1 MTTRRHGAAALGSVV
16 LGAALVL
23 SAGALVA
30 LPSATATQGADEV
43 PGLYLVTLR
52 GPGVTG
58 APGPE
63 TGSAVRA
70 RLRAAQDAT
79 LASVGAGEPVYR
91 WTEALNG
98 YAVELTSAQADLLAA
113 DAAVALVEPN
123 EVRPLA
129 ASPAVAAVGADPR
142 VPGSSSGR
150 SRGGAGVVVGVVD
163 TGLWPESPL
172 FAGVP
177 GLGSTPRGF
186 RGGCEE
192 GSDWTAE
199 TCNRKVVGARW
210 FVDGFGTGN
219 VRSSTSLSPRD
230 DNGHGT
236 QVASIA
242 VGNADVSVR
251 GSDEALGT
259 FSGVAPQARIAVYK
273 ACWTAPD
280 PADDGCASADLVTAV
295 DRAVEDGVD
304 VLNLSVAGPA
314 GLDTLERA
322 LLGAAEADVV
332 VVAAAGNGGRSAYA
346 AHASPW
352 VTTVGG
358 TTTTLP
364 RGRVRVGGGPT
375 LEGAMVSRRA
385 VPRSRIVLGARV
397 AAPGAEA
404 DDATLCRPGSLDAGQ
419 VAGAIVV
426 CDRGV
431 IGRLDKSAAVA
442 QAGGVAMVL
451 TNVSGSGLALDL
463 HLVPTVHLDRPAAD
477 RLTAH
482 LARHPRARATLRASG
497 TERGPVRV
505 VRWSGGGDPASA
517 LVKPDLVA
525 PATGR
530 LGSVPPRPDGN
541 RFGFLSGTSA
551 ASARVSGVAALL
563 RAEHDDWSA
572 AAIRSALTTSAR
584 PLAGAALRQGAGRS
598 TIGAALRSR
607 LVLDVPA
614 GDFRRWLDGDLRPAD
629 LNSASV
635 LLDRDATVT
644 RTVTNLGRRAMYYS
658 SAARGFTRRSVTVT
672 PAALQVPPGGSAT
685 FTVTVTG
692 GLTPL
697 DDGYVVWRGAD
708 GTRLRLPVVLSR

>member
-1 MTTRRHGAAALGSVV
+1 MTTRRGATALGTVV
-16 LGAALVL
+16 SALAV
-23 SAGALVA
+23 ALFSLAV
-30 LPSATATQGADEV
+30 LPSATATQTPADE
-43 PGLYLVTLR
+43 PGLYLVTLS

-58 APGPE
+58 TPGPE
-63 TGSAVRA
+63 TGSAARA
-70 RLRAAQDAT
+70 RLRAAQDTT

-98 YAVELTSAQADLLAA
+98 YAVELTSAQAANLAA
-113 DAAVALVEPN
+113 DPAVALVEPN

-129 ASPAVAAVGADPR
+129 ASAADPR

-177 GLGSTPRGF
+177 GLGAQPHGF

-192 GSDWTAE
+192 GADWTAS
-199 TCNRKVVGARW
+199 TCSRKVVGARW

-219 VRSSTSLSPRD
+219 VRSSAYLSPRD
-230 DNGHGT
+230 DSGHGT

-251 GSDEALGT
+251 GSGEALGT
-259 FSGVAPQARIAVYK
+259 FAGVAPQARIAVYK

-280 PADDGCASADLVTAV
+280 PAADGCATADLVTAV
-295 DRAVEDGVD
+295 DRAVGDGVD

-332 VVAAAGNGGRSAYA
+332 VAAAAGNSGRSVYA
-346 AHASPW
+346 AHGSPW

-358 TTTTLP
+358 TTTALP
-364 RGRVRVGGGPT
+364 RGRVRVAGGPT
-375 LEGAMVSRRA
+375 LEGAMVSREA

-397 AAPGAEA
+397 AAPGAA
-404 DDATLCRPGSLDAGQ
+404 AGDASLCRPGSLDAGG

-426 CDRGV
+426 CDRGA

-451 TNVSGSGLALDL
+451 TNASGSGLALDL
-463 HLVPTVHLDRPAAD
+463 HVVPTVHLDRRTGD

-497 TERGPVRV
+497 IARGPVRV

-530 LGSVPPRPDGN
+530 LGSVPPRSDGN
-541 RFGFLSGTSA
+541 RFGFLTGTSA
-551 ASARVSGVAALL
+551 AAARVSGVAALL
-563 RAEHDDWSA
+563 RARHDDWSA
-572 AAIRSALTTSAR
+572 VAIRSALTTSAR
-584 PLAGAALRQGAGRS
+584 PMPGAALRHGAGRS
-598 TIGAALRSR
+598 TIGAALRAR
-607 LVLDVPA
+607 LVLDVP
-614 GDFRRWLDGDLRPAD
+614 GDDYRRWLDGDLRRVD
-629 LNSASV
+629 LNTPSI
-635 LLDRDATVT
+635 LLDRDGTVT
-644 RTVTNLGRRAMYYS
+644 RTVTNLGPRPMYYS

-672 PAALQVPPGGSAT
+672 PAALQVPAGGSAT
-685 FTVTVTG
+685 FTVRVRG

-697 DDGYVVWRGAD
+697 DDGFVVWRGAD
-708 GTRLRLPVVLSR
+708 GTRLRMPVVLSR

>member
-1 MTTRRHGAAALGSVV
+1 MSVMSRSNPTASRLPASPVQVGGPFERQGNRVKPSDQVTHGSLRDNGRFPRRWADDDAAARWLRRWALPWSRLALALLGHS
-16 LGAALVL
+16 AALPTARPRTPRRRRRR
-23 SAGALVA
+23 AGP
-30 LPSATATQGADEV
+30 LPRH
-43 PGLYLVTLR
+43 PG

-58 APGPE
+58 TPGPE
-63 TGSAVRA
+63 TGSAARA

-98 YAVELTSAQADLLAA
+98 YAVELTSDQADALAA
-113 DAAVALVEPN
+113 DPAVALVEPN
-123 EVRPLA
+123 AGPTTGRESRLRRGGPATRPRLVLGALPRRRGRGRRRRRHRPVAGEPALRRRRPASGRRRA
-129 ASPAVAAVGADPR
+129 ASAAAARRAPT
-142 VPGSSSGR
+142 GR
-150 SRGGAGVVVGVVD
+150 RQ
-163 TGLWPESPL
+163 
-172 FAGVP
+172 
-177 GLGSTPRGF
+177 
-186 RGGCEE
+186 
-192 GSDWTAE
+192 

-210 FVDGFGTGN
+210 FVDGFGTDN
-219 VRSSTSLSPRD
+219 VRSSTYLSPRD

-251 GSDEALGT
+251 GSGEALGT
-259 FSGVAPQARIAVYK
+259 FAGVAPQARIAVYK

-280 PADDGCASADLVTAV
+280 PADDGCATADLVTAV

-332 VVAAAGNGGRSAYA
+332 VVAAAGNSGRSAYA

-358 TTTTLP
+358 TTTALP
-364 RGRVRVGGGPT
+364 SGRVQVAGGPT

-397 AAPGAEA
+397 AAPGAAA

-426 CDRGV
+426 CDRGG

-463 HLVPTVHLDRPAAD
+463 HVVPTVHLDRRRGRPPH
-477 RLTAH
+477 RPPGH
-482 LARHPRARATLRASG
+482 GIRGPGRRCARRAPS
-497 TERGPVRV
+497 RGPVRV

-530 LGSVPPRPDGN
+530 LGSRAAAPRRQPVRLPLRHVGGVGAGERCRGAAARRARRLVGGRDPLGPDDERAPDG
-541 RFGFLSGTSA
+541 R
-551 ASARVSGVAALL
+551 R
-563 RAEHDDWSA
+563 
-572 AAIRSALTTSAR
+572 
-584 PLAGAALRQGAGRS
+584 GAA
-598 TIGAALRSR
+598 
-607 LVLDVPA
+607 P
-614 GDFRRWLDGDLRPAD
+614 
-629 LNSASV
+629 
-635 LLDRDATVT
+635 
-644 RTVTNLGRRAMYYS
+644 GRRAQHDRRGTAL
-658 SAARGFTRRSVTVT
+658 AAGPRRAGRRLPALARRRS
-672 PAALQVPPGGSAT
+672 PAGGPQQLPRSCSTAT
-685 FTVTVTG
+685 A
-692 GLTPL
+692 
-697 DDGYVVWRGAD
+697 R
-708 GTRLRLPVVLSR
+708 

>member
-1 MTTRRHGAAALGSVV
+1 MTTRRHGAAALGAAV
-16 LGAALVL
+16 LGAALVF
-23 SAGALVA
+23 SATALAAV
-30 LPSATATQGADEV
+30 PSATATQTADEE
-43 PGLYLVTLR
+43 PGLYLVTLT

-58 APGPE
+58 TPGPE
-63 TGSAVRA
+63 TGSAARA

-79 LASVGAGEPVYR
+79 LASVGAAEPVYR

-98 YAVELTSAQADLLAA
+98 YAVELTSAQAAALAA
-113 DAAVALVEPN
+113 DPAVALVEPN

-129 ASPAVAAVGADPR
+129 ASPAPAAIASGADPR

-177 GLGSTPRGF
+177 GLGAPPRGF
-186 RGGCEE
+186 RGSCEE
-192 GSDWTAE
+192 GADWTAS

-210 FVDGFGTGN
+210 FVDGFGSGN

-230 DNGHGT
+230 DDGHGS

-242 VGNADVSVR
+242 VGNAKVSVR
-251 GSDEALGT
+251 GSGEALGT
-259 FSGVAPQARIAVYK
+259 FAGVAPQARLAVYK

-280 PADDGCASADLVTAV
+280 PADDGCATADLVTAV

-332 VVAAAGNGGRSAYA
+332 VVAAAGNSGRSAYA

-358 TTTTLP
+358 TTTALP
-364 RGRVRVGGGPT
+364 RGRVRVAGGPT

-397 AAPGAEA
+397 AAPGADA
-404 DDATLCRPGSLDAGQ
+404 DDAALCRPGSLDAGR

-426 CDRGV
+426 CDRGA

-463 HLVPTVHLDRPAAD
+463 HVVPTVHLDRRTAD

-482 LARHPRARATLRASG
+482 LARHPRARATVRASG

-551 ASARVSGVAALL
+551 AAARVSGVAALL
-563 RAEHDDWSA
+563 RANA
-572 AAIRSALTTSAR
+572 
-584 PLAGAALRQGAGRS
+584 
-598 TIGAALRSR
+598 
-607 LVLDVPA
+607 
-614 GDFRRWLDGDLRPAD
+614 
-629 LNSASV
+629 
-635 LLDRDATVT
+635 
-644 RTVTNLGRRAMYYS
+644 
-658 SAARGFTRRSVTVT
+658 
-672 PAALQVPPGGSAT
+672 
-685 FTVTVTG
+685 
-692 GLTPL
+692 
-697 DDGYVVWRGAD
+697 
-708 GTRLRLPVVLSR
+708 